1 MKRFRLFFRHIS
13 PFQAITR
20 SFLAVILL
28 GSLLLYLPVSAA
40 GAGRSSF
47 LDALFTASSAVC
59 VTGLVVHNT
68 ATFWSP
74 FGKRVILL
82 LIQIGGLGVITIVIA
97 VSIIS
102 GKRIGLRERNMMQ
115 NAINAPKLGGII
127 RFTRFMLIFTAV
139 SELAGAV
146 LLTPVFTRVYGFLPG
161 IRKAVFHSIS
171 AFCNAG
177 FDTLSDPEAF
187 ASLTAYHS
195 NILLNIVI
203 MVLII
208 VGGLGFLSWS
218 DLISGKFRLKK
229 LRLQTKLVL
238 AVSGVLIL
246 LPAIFFFFFEFT
258 DGSLTGRLLQSF
270 FQSVTTRTA
279 GFNTMPIDRMH
290 EGSLLIMIALMLVGG
305 SPGSTAGGM
314 KTTTLAIIVV
324 ASGCYIRQKKSYS
337 VFGRSV
343 SSQVVLE
350 AFTLLMLYLT
360 LFFTGSLIIS
370 CVEELPILDCMFECA
385 SALGTVGLTTGITPT
400 LGSVSKIILI
410 VFMYFGRVG
419 GLTLAYAALAGGKAD
434 TGKFP
439 EEKVMVG

>member
-74 FGKRVILL
+74 FGKRV
-82 LIQIGGLGVITIVIA
+82 
-97 VSIIS
+97 
-102 GKRIGLRERNMMQ
+102 
-115 NAINAPKLGGII
+115 
-127 RFTRFMLIFTAV
+127 
-139 SELAGAV
+139 
-146 LLTPVFTRVYGFLPG
+146 
-161 IRKAVFHSIS
+161 
-171 AFCNAG
+171 
-177 FDTLSDPEAF
+177 
-187 ASLTAYHS
+187 
-195 NILLNIVI
+195 
-203 MVLII
+203 
-208 VGGLGFLSWS
+208 
-218 DLISGKFRLKK
+218 
-229 LRLQTKLVL
+229 
-238 AVSGVLIL
+238 IL

-370 CVEELPILDCMFECA
+370 CVEGLPILDCMFECA